1 VYPFDL
7 HFQFA
12 LDRSHRFEM
21 AATEHREIA
30 RAEAAA
36 PGHAAHESCVPAP
49 ISSRPV
55 AIRPPNSQ
63 AAA

>member
-30 RAEAAA
+30 RAAAAA
-36 PGHAAHESCVPAP
+36 PGHATLELRVPAP
-49 ISSRPV
+49 ISSRRV
-55 AIRPPNSQ
+55 AIRPPSSH

>member
-1 VYPFDL
+1 MYPFDL

-30 RAEAAA
+30 RAAAAA
-36 PGHAAHESCVPAP
+36 PGHAVPELGVSAP
-49 ISSRPV
+49 ISLRLV
-55 AIRPPNSQ
+55 AIRPPSSH